1 MQRKH
6 HSIGI
11 IAVGVFLSLTAV
23 VWLAIAPPVKAQCGS
38 QASSCKNCH
47 EVQGE
52 LSVNSD
58 GTSWHQ
64 AHAFGDFCYICHAGN
79 NQATDKDEAH
89 AGMVP
94 PLSDIKASCMQCHP
108 SDLDERAQ
116 VYATTLGIELGA
128 AGGAAVSPADNAAS
142 GSETAS
148 VSSEGSVAAS
158 VPLSAELD
166 VNDPNLVDYAKNYDE
181 IVLGK
186 TPTNWGNVIL
196 SVLIVLGIVGGG
208 GFILKNENLVNV
220 KFGDMKKPDDE
231 YPAEVVD
238 MLPSL
243 AELKPKN
250 RRSLGKLLAYPKK
263 TEKILDAIDVV
274 LSDEEE

>member
-6 HSIGI
+6 HFIGI
-11 IAVGVFLSLTAV
+11 IAVGVFLSLTAAI
-23 VWLAIAPPVKAQCGS
+23 WLAFAPPAKAQCGS

-108 SDLDERAQ
+108 SDLEERAQ

-128 AGGAAVSPADNAAS
+128 GGETAAPAGDAAS
-142 GSETAS
+142 APASDSGSAAAPSAS
-148 VSSEGSVAAS
+148 AG
-158 VPLSAELD
+158 VPLTAELD
-166 VNDPNLVDYAKNYDE
+166 VDDPNLVDYVKNYDE

-186 TPTNWGNVIL
+186 KPTNWGNVIL
-196 SVLIVLGIVGGG
+196 ILLILLGIVGGG
-208 GFILKNENLVNV
+208 GFILSNENLVKV
-220 KFGDMKKPDDE
+220 KFGDLKEPDGE
-231 YPAEVVD
+231 YPADVVD

-243 AELKPKN
+243 SELKPKN
-250 RRSLGKLLAYPKK
+250 RQSLNKLLGYPKK
-263 TEKILDAIDVV
+263 TEKVLDAIDTV